1 MTIISLIPLLITLT
15 IIIAIIKTKG
25 KIRKICITLLAV
37 IVLIPVSLVLL
48 APYMQKGK
56 FFPTIGKISFLF
68 SEPKDLWNPL
78 GSAILDKNKK
88 EYYFTVL
95 HKYIGNHHIEI
106 LFSNNNVD
114 PWDINRMDKLGIAVS
129 FHNEQKELLAKKAS
143 CLGGF
148 TGPRGNGLTCIT
160 YTLPEDLPIN
170 KDLIVKLEI
179 TGDIEKFISKYGN
192 AKIIIK
198 KSSDL

>member
-1 MTIISLIPLLITLT
+1 M
-15 IIIAIIKTKG
+15 
-25 KIRKICITLLAV
+25 
-37 IVLIPVSLVLL
+37 
-48 APYMQKGK
+48 
-56 FFPTIGKISFLF
+56 
-68 SEPKDLWNPL
+68 
-78 GSAILDKNKK
+78 DKNKK

-95 HKYIGNHHIEI
+95 HKYIGKHHIEI

-129 FHNEQKELLAKKAS
+129 FQNEQKELLAKKAS

-148 TGPRGNGLTCIT
+148 MGSRGNGLTCIT
-160 YTLPEDLPIN
+160 YSLPEDLPIN
-170 KDLIVKLEI
+170 KELIVRLEI
-179 TGDIEKFISKYGN
+179 TGDIEKFLNKYGN